1 MLKKNICM
9 ASRQTERMK
18 ESLKVGGEGKGGF
31 SGTGLHMGV
40 LESTTTADLSINK
53 ASRPCRTKD
62 SELNG

>member
-1 MLKKNICM
+1 
-9 ASRQTERMK
+9 MK